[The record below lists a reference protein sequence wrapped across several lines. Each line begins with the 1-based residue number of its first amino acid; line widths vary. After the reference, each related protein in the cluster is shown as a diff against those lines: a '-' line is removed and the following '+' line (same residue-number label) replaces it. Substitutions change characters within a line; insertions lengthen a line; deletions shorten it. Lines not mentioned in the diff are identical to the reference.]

1 MNLIIGGAYQGKR
14 SFAKE
19 ALGLKDAD
27 IYTCSGSEIDFSYPC
42 IDRLEEF
49 TLACVREGKD
59 PIAIF
64 RAHAGAWADST
75 LICQDIFC
83 GVVPMEAELRK
94 WRNVTGQL
102 CQYLS
107 RDARRVSRIF
117 CGLEQRLK

>member
-14 SFAKE
+14 AFAKDAFSLEE
-19 ALGLKDAD
+19 AQ
-27 IYTCSGSEIDFSYPC
+27 IYSCRGAEIDFSYPC
-42 IDRLEEF
+42 IDHLEEF
-49 TLACVREGKD
+49 TLACVRTGID
-59 PIAIF
+59 PIAYF
-64 RAHAGAWADST
+64 QAHEAQWQNAT

-83 GVVPMEAELRK
+83 GVVPLEAELRQ

-107 RDARRVSRIF
+107 GRAQRVSRVF

>member
-14 SFAKE
+14 EFAKSTFSLEE
-19 ALGLKDAD
+19 AK
-27 IYTCSGSEIDFSYPC
+27 IYTCQGAEIDFSYSC
-42 IDRLEEF
+42 IDCLEEF
-49 TLACVREGKD
+49 TLACVRGGMD
-59 PIAIF
+59 PIAYF
-64 RAHAGAWADST
+64 RAHEAQWQGST

-83 GVVPMEAELRK
+83 GVVPLEAELRQ

-107 RDARRVSRIF
+107 KRAQRVSRVF

>member
-19 ALGLKDAD
+19 AFGLQDAD
-27 IYTCSGSEIDFSYPC
+27 LYPCHGSEIDFSYPC

-49 TLACVREGKD
+49 TLACVREEKD

-64 RAHAGAWADST
+64 RAHAEAWADST